1 MAFDTHAQ
9 LATIPVV
16 GRETTRLAH
25 ILRSWPQNYW
35 SRPTYCPGWTAADA
49 VAHLTM
55 GGDFYAQ
62 VITAGRSGEPIFPWG
77 VKTPEEVRAVR
88 QAASKK
94 LIDGGPAA
102 LVEGFEQ
109 KGAQLQAVLESL
121 QESDL
126 ARVARHPRGL
136 IPIGLWSGMRLVEL
150 SAHDWDMRQP
160 HETPAHL
167 SPSALPALLDFIPE
181 MQLRFLQQRA
191 SDGLDGVYALRA
203 GDTAWG
209 FSVRGQTVTYQPAAP
224 AACDTT
230 LSTDAESMCLLTLGR
245 ADVDARL
252 RSAALTI
259 SGNADKGQQF
269 CATLFRAL

>member
-9 LATIPVV
+9 LATVPVV

-25 ILRSWPQNYW
+25 VLRSWPQNYW
-35 SRPTYCPGWTAADA
+35 SRPAYCPGWTAADA

-136 IPIGLWSGMRLVEL
+136 IPIGRWIGMRLVEL

-167 SPSALPALLDFIPE
+167 SPSALPALLGLIPE
-181 MQLRFLQQRA
+181 MQLRFLQQRL
-191 SDGLDGVYALRA
+191 SEGLDGVYVLRA
-203 GDTAWG
+203 GDVAWG
-209 FSVRGQTVTYQPAAP
+209 LSVHGQTVTYQPTTP
-224 AACDTT
+224 TACDTT

-245 ADVDARL
+245 ADVAARL
-252 RSAALTI
+252 RSSALTI
-259 SGNADKGQQF
+259 TGNADKGQQL